1 MRLDD
6 LTPEQQAELAAVG
19 SAAADRFEAL
29 DPATTTSV
37 EPDDL
42 PPEQALRLAAH
53 RAAVLTKEADQ
64 MVRDAVD
71 HARAVGMSW
80 HRVGTSL
87 GVTAEGARKR
97 YSHAQGTPPAA

>member
-1 MRLDD
+1 MRTND
-6 LTPEQQAELAAVG
+6 LTPEQRAQLAALG

-29 DPATTTSV
+29 DPATTTFV
-37 EPDDL
+37 DPDGL

-53 RAAVLTKEADQ
+53 RAAVLTSEADQ

-80 HRVGTSL
+80 HRVGASL

-97 YSHAQGTPPAA
+97 YSRAQGHPPAA